1 MNNYAYDHILLID
14 DSEIDVL
21 VSRRLM
27 ELMHF
32 ASHVTITS
40 SAEEAVD
47 FLKNEVTN
55 AEQAPQLILLDMHL
69 PGMSGFDFINVFKTL
84 PEYIVS
90 KTKIIVLSVFQK
102 QEEIDKAFENS
113 FVTGQLEKPLTQ
125 DSLRKLMS
133 WKEQAEGVSSGS
145 GSTASF

>member
-1 MNNYAYDHILLID
+1 MDNYTYNHVMIID

-27 ELMHF
+27 ELTHF

-55 AEQAPQLILLDMHL
+55 APEAPEVILLDMHL
-69 PGMSGFDFINVFKTL
+69 PGMSGFDFIREFKTL
-84 PEYIVS
+84 PAYILDI
-90 KTKIIVLSVFQK
+90 TKIVVLSAYQK
-102 QEEIDKAFENS
+102 QEEIDKLFENK
-113 FVTGQLEKPLTQ
+113 FIAGQLDKPLTQ
-125 DSLRKLMS
+125 ESLKKLIS
-133 WKEQAEGVSSGS
+133 WKEEGVGS
-145 GSTASF
+145 ITF

>member
-1 MNNYAYDHILLID
+1 MIID

-27 ELMHF
+27 ELTHF

-55 AEQAPQLILLDMHL
+55 APEAPEVILLDMHL
-69 PGMSGFDFINVFKTL
+69 PGMSGFDFIREFKTL
-84 PEYIVS
+84 PAYILDI
-90 KTKIIVLSVFQK
+90 TKIVVLSAYQK
-102 QEEIDKAFENS
+102 QEEIDKLFENK
-113 FVTGQLEKPLTQ
+113 FIAGQLDKPLTQ
-125 DSLRKLMS
+125 ESLKKLIS
-133 WKEQAEGVSSGS
+133 WKEEGVGS
-145 GSTASF
+145 ITF